1 MFQLLCVLGVIHDNS
16 FVLGGPFV
24 NGFQCASFK
33 KQSHYICESD
43 DVLHVQSIGK
53 CMHNTA
59 FIVDFAAPS
68 EWGMF

>member
-16 FVLGGPFV
+16 VFGAHLKMGFNVQVLK
-24 NGFQCASFK
+24 K